1 MQAKN
6 IVILN
11 GSPRR
16 EGNTSAL
23 IAAFTAGAEQAGHQ
37 VKTFFL
43 HQLHIQGC
51 QGCFRG
57 RSTDACPCVLQDDMN
72 GIYAAVRDA
81 QIVVLASPLY
91 YWNLSGE
98 LLTAL
103 DRLFALEEGG
113 QNLLRGHERGAVL
126 LMAAE
131 GSEFQIPKAYFEL
144 MLKRLK
150 WQNLGMVCAGGVM
163 DIGDI
168 AGRPELDG
176 AKALGRCL

>member
-23 IAAFTAGAEQAGHQ
+23 IAAFTQGAQEAGHQ
-37 VKTFFL
+37 VKTFLL
-43 HQLHIQGC
+43 HQLHLQGC

-72 GIYAAVRDA
+72 DIYPAVRDA
-81 QIVVLASPLY
+81 QVVVLASPLY
-91 YWNLSGE
+91 YWNLSGQ

-131 GSEFQIPKAYFEL
+131 GSEFQIPKAYFKL
-144 MLKRLK
+144 LLKRLK
-150 WQNLGMVCAGGVM
+150 WRSLGMVCAGGVM
-163 DIGDI
+163 DLGDI
-168 AGRPELDG
+168 KGRPELD
-176 AKALGRCL
+176 AARALGRSL